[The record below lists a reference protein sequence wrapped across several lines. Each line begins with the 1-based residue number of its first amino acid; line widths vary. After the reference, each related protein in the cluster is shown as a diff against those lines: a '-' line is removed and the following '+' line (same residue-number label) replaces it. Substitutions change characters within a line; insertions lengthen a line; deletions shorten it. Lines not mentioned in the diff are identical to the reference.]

1 MQSGWWLMHVNVA
14 DDFESQS
21 EKEMAVFL
29 IKSDIEWQRVLGEEE
44 FVLYYYMQRVIIT
57 GRIFALVGNML
68 DLVWSC

>member
-1 MQSGWWLMHVNVA
+1 MHVNVA

-21 EKEMAVFL
+21 EKEMAVFF

-57 GRIFALVGNML
+57 GRIFTLVGNML